1 MKVLVYFSFVMLLIL
16 LFVRCRSS
24 EEIVKFKPYKAKDY
38 ITKEIKVYE
47 VKECLYPILDS
58 IITKTEGCPMYQG
71 LKNKI
76 AFSFDILSDSTEFS
90 IGVEYLPRFKNHAR
104 YTDAIFYYKG
114 YDFYCGETFLDYFF
128 KKTDRTIFINCIDSK
143 KFQFEMHFRGDM
155 DMFWWYNY
163 INGQIIN
170 TTYGY
175 CSEEP
180 GGLILWL

>member
-114 YDFYCGETFLDYFF
+114 
-128 KKTDRTIFINCIDSK
+128 
-143 KFQFEMHFRGDM
+143 
-155 DMFWWYNY
+155 
-163 INGQIIN
+163 
-170 TTYGY
+170 
-175 CSEEP
+175 
-180 GGLILWL
+180 